1 MKTTEKAMSRI
12 SHFFS
17 QAVFFV
23 LFAFLVLK
31 VSSAFAA
38 VPESC
43 PTDLAMKA
51 LDEASTLKTWQAFFV
66 SYKKYKRCDDGA
78 IAEGY
83 SSSIATLLS
92 DRWQDIGQLIRLGN
106 EDPSF
111 RRFVLSH
118 VDVTM
123 SLDQATTIKKNVAQK
138 CPSGAKK
145 LCADIKRQFVSE
157 GF

>member
-1 MKTTEKAMSRI
+1 MKTIKRAMNRI
-12 SHFFS
+12 SRSIS

-38 VPESC
+38 VPQSC

-51 LDEASTLKTWQAFFV
+51 LDEASTLKTWQAIFV
-66 SYKKYKRCDDGA
+66 SYKKYRRCDDGA

-83 SSSIATLLS
+83 SSSIATLLA
-92 DRWQDIGQLIRLGN
+92 DRWQDVGQLIRLGN

-138 CPSGAKK
+138 CPFGAKK
-145 LCADIKRQFVSE
+145 LCADIQRQFVSG